1 MFAIMIDENNYLK
14 SHSSKYRTPGSI
26 LVDQIPNESDPEKLK
41 CYQYIDDTFVFDADK
56 WAAIEAEREEAAR
69 IEGVKQQIESLK
81 ATLESTDYQVIKC
94 YEYSLN
100 GLEMPYDIAQLH
112 EERQALR
119 DQINDLE
126 LTL

>member
-41 CYQYIDDTFVFDADK
+41 CYQYIDDAFVFDADK
-56 WAAIEAEREEAAR
+56 WAAIEADREEAAR
-69 IEGVKQQIESLK
+69 IEGVKQQIAVLK